1 MTQLDE
7 PFVSWVK
14 KVEQTLCPEYCGV
27 VDRRR
32 VIAYL
37 FLSFVELLVVPYHF
51 ALFLTFWEPWG
62 FSAACLHAVALIVVQ
77 WLTWRQEI
85 SLSRGVAALFLV
97 AAAKLAVDS
106 VFCTVF
112 GQLLDNVS
120 VLGNIFIL
128 FILASVAVSLM
139 LSKTAKIITVVTIPL
154 VAFFICSQR
163 PEVMMLSMKPL
174 VTGYLLV
181 LYVFTY
187 NRSRFS
193 KGLRQPRE
201 ASAEE
206 KKALETIA
214 NLKDISDLK
223 AAGLIERL
231 TPETRESLV
240 HHASEHL
247 KKKELDELAWDMI
260 CSSLTASEKQ
270 ICKLI
275 LEGYPLKEICSKLN
289 KSESN
294 ITSQR
299 SHIRKKLGMSR
310 EEDLRRT
317 LEARI
322 AEVRGGGGI
331 GDEIL
336 KY

>member
-1 MTQLDE
+1 MIQLGE
-7 PFVSWVK
+7 IFISWVK

-37 FLSFVELLVVPYHF
+37 FLSFVELMVVPYHF

-62 FSAACLHAVALIVVQ
+62 FSAACVHTVALIVVQ
-77 WLTWRQEI
+77 WLTWRQDI

-97 AAAKLAVDS
+97 ATAKLTVDS

-128 FILASVAVSLM
+128 FILASVAVSMM
-139 LSKTAKIITVVTIPL
+139 LGKTAKIITIITVPL
-154 VAFFICSQR
+154 TGFFICSQR
-163 PEVMMLSMKPL
+163 PEVMMLSLKPL
-174 VTGYLLV
+174 LAGYLLV
-181 LYVFTY
+181 AYVFAY
-187 NRSRFS
+187 NRSRIT

-214 NLKDISDLK
+214 NLKDISDVK

-231 TPETRESLV
+231 TPETRERIV
-240 HHASEHL
+240 HHASERL

-270 ICKLI
+270 ICRLI
-275 LEGYPLKEICSKLN
+275 LEGDSLKVICTKLG

-299 SHIRKKLGMSR
+299 SHIRKKLGMTR

-322 AEVRGGGGI
+322 AAVRGGGKAW
-331 GDEIL
+331 L
-336 KY
+336 RK